1 MHDNNL
7 LKQLRA
13 GDEAA
18 FRLLVESEQDRV
30 VSICYRYLNDL
41 EDARDLAQEVFI
53 EVHRSVT
60 RFRGQASISTWLYR
74 IAISKSLDLLRRRGR
89 KKRTA
94 IREDIA
100 SLLARGIEP
109 QAEKGSRPDEQL
121 LQEER
126 MAVLQAA
133 MRSLPANQHTAL
145 TLHKLEGMSHS
156 EVANIM
162 GNSISAVEAL
172 IHRGKRRL
180 AKQLNEIIRGNI
192 N

>member
-7 LKQLRA
+7 LRQLRD

-18 FRLLVESEQDRV
+18 FRRLVESEQDRV

-41 EDARDLAQEVFI
+41 EDARDIAQEVFI
-53 EVHRSVT
+53 EVHRSVK
-60 RFRGQASISTWLYR
+60 RFRGQASIGTWLYR

-94 IREDIA
+94 ISEDIA

-109 QAEKGSRPDEQL
+109 QAESGSRPDEQL

-156 EVANIM
+156 EVARVM
-162 GNSISAVEAL
+162 GNSVSAVEAL
-172 IHRGKRRL
+172 IHRGKKRL
-180 AKQLNEIIRGNI
+180 AKQLNDII
-192 N
+192 

>member
-1 MHDNNL
+1 
-7 LKQLRA
+7 
-13 GDEAA
+13 
-18 FRLLVESEQDRV
+18 
-30 VSICYRYLNDL
+30 
-41 EDARDLAQEVFI
+41 
-53 EVHRSVT
+53 
-60 RFRGQASISTWLYR
+60 
-74 IAISKSLDLLRRRGR
+74 
-89 KKRTA
+89 
-94 IREDIA
+94 
-100 SLLARGIEP
+100 
-109 QAEKGSRPDEQL
+109 L

-180 AKQLNEIIRGNI
+180 AKQLNDII
-192 N
+192 